1 MTNKEI
7 AKKLENAL
15 TEYLYLSKQ
24 DEKIFPLTLSGDDKP
39 QPTKYMARWMS
50 NLIKL
55 KLSKERLIKVF
66 KEYKK
71 SVN

>member
-39 QPTKYMARWMS
+39 QPTKYMAHWMS

-55 KLSKERLIKVF
+55 KLSKEKLIKIF

-71 SVN
+71 SVK